1 MKNLEN
7 EGRVED
13 VQSEKYEPTLGMLF
27 DSHEDM
33 WQFYNAYGKQ
43 ERVPRGR
50 WREWPD
56 FSLETKRG
64 KWRERPDFS
73 LEMERST
80 RVEFGDLRG
89 SRGATSSNLRE
100 REGVSS

>member
-43 ERVPRGR
+43 ERVPVKKLTSKKRSDKIIKYAMFACGR
-50 WREWPD
+50 
-56 FSLETKRG
+56 SG
-64 KWRERPDFS
+64 KSES
-73 LEMERST
+73 KST
-80 RVEFGDLRG
+80 DVLKPIVKTG
-89 SRGATSSNLRE
+89 
-100 REGVSS
+100 